1 MRKLLMQFHVAYKI
15 KESLNSGR
23 AGFKRFFIDLIVI
36 IEYYIDDTKMIYL
49 QKNVS
54 EYMRRRI

>member
-1 MRKLLMQFHVAYKI
+1 MQFHVAYK

-36 IEYYIDDTKMIYL
+36 LE
-49 QKNVS
+49 
-54 EYMRRRI
+54 

>member
-1 MRKLLMQFHVAYKI
+1 MQFHVAYKI